1 MSARSP
7 VLNHILKPGVTLYLV
22 RHGETDWNK
31 DQRYQGQADIPL
43 NGTGR
48 QQAARNGVILKSLM
62 PGIAQADFVSS
73 PLSRAVETM
82 EILRRNIGLD
92 AKAYRLDANLLEV
105 HYGHWEG
112 HLASELAQSDPE
124 GVAGKSA
131 DAFGWRPRGGES
143 YADLMVRVSA
153 WLRTVERDTVAIS
166 HGGVSRVARGAV
178 LGLDTAVVP
187 TLDVPQDKVLVLRD
201 GAMSWL

>member
-1 MSARSP
+1 MSARLP

-43 NGTGR
+43 NDTGR

-62 PGIAQADFVSS
+62 PGIARADFVSS

-82 EILRRNIGLD
+82 EILRCNIGLD

-112 HLASELAQSDPE
+112 HLASELPQSDPE

-131 DAFGWRPRGGES
+131 DAFSWRPRGGES

-153 WLRTVERDTVAIS
+153 WLATVERDTVAIS

-178 LGLDTAVVP
+178 LGLDTADVP
-187 TLDVPQDKVLVLRD
+187 TLDVPQDKVLILRD
-201 GAMSWL
+201 GTMEWL